1 MTRRSMHAGR
11 VLLAALAIS
20 ITAACSLDPTRLPV
34 PGAYSPHHS
43 YRIKI
48 QFSSVLNLPAR
59 AKVDSGGVQIGVL
72 DHVQLDGT
80 TAVAYVDIAGDTKL
94 ADNTRAELRQ
104 ATPLGDI
111 YIALVPP
118 EDRAGDAT
126 GDLAGDGTKPALR
139 DGDTIPLRNTAPA
152 DNVEDLLRS
161 VSNLVSGGAI
171 GTLQNT
177 VVNVNK
183 AFPKDPAEL
192 TRMQQT
198 LGGVL
203 NDLAANQNTI
213 DGILS
218 SMENITTNLAANT
231 TVFNR
236 LVTEGPPKLEGLSA
250 ITVAILNV
258 VGDSKDI
265 GDLGGEILNPIT
277 GDVMQMLSY
286 ITPMIGTIA
295 TADTTIPVL
304 ADKLIAFLHYK
315 LLGWFRHGGPKYI
328 VSELHPPTG
337 HEGVDPAD
345 KSDAAVKAMQS
356 MGMLPP

>member
-1 MTRRSMHAGR
+1 MTRRSMRAGR
-11 VLLAALAIS
+11 VLLAAMAIS
-20 ITAACSLDPTRLPV
+20 LTAACSLDPTRLPV

-80 TAVAYVDIAGDTKL
+80 TAVAYVDMSGDSKL
-94 ADNTRAELRQ
+94 PSNTRAELRQ

-118 EDRAGDAT
+118 EDRSAA
-126 GDLAGDGTKPALR
+126 AVLR

-152 DNVEDLLRS
+152 DNVEDVLRS
-161 VSNLVSGGAI
+161 VSNLVAGGAI
-171 GTLQNT
+171 GTLQST

-192 TRMQQT
+192 TRIQQT
-198 LGGVL
+198 IGGVL
-203 NDLAANQNTI
+203 NDLAANQDTI

-231 TVFNR
+231 DVFNR

-250 ITVAILNV
+250 VTVAILKV
-258 VGDSKDI
+258 VGDSQDI
-265 GDLGGEILNPIT
+265 GDLGGQLLNPIV
-277 GDVMQMLSY
+277 GDLIQMLSY
-286 ITPMIGTIA
+286 ITPMVGTLA
-295 TADTTIPVL
+295 TVDTTIPVL

-315 LLGWFRHGGPKYI
+315 LIGFFRNGGPKYI

>member
-1 MTRRSMHAGR
+1 MTRRPMRAAR
-11 VLLAALAIS
+11 VLSAALLAGAAIS
-20 ITAACSLDPTRLPV
+20 LAVGCSLDPTRLPV
-34 PGAYSPHHS
+34 PGAYTPHHT

-72 DHVQLDGT
+72 DHVQLEGT
-80 TAVAYVDIAGDTKL
+80 TAVAYVEMSGETKL
-94 ADNTRAELRQ
+94 PSNTRAELRQ

-111 YIALVPP
+111 YIALLPP
-118 EDRAGDAT
+118 EDQSGHLSEA
-126 GDLAGDGTKPALR
+126 LLR

-152 DNVEDLLRS
+152 DNVEDVLRS
-161 VSNLVSGGAI
+161 VSNLVAGGAI

-192 TRMQQT
+192 TRIQQT
-198 LGGVL
+198 IGGVL
-203 NDLAANQNTI
+203 NDLAANQDTI

-231 TVFNR
+231 DVFNR
-236 LVTEGPPKLEGLSA
+236 LVAEGPPKLEGLSA
-250 ITVAILNV
+250 VTVAILRV
-258 VGDSKDI
+258 VGDSQDI
-265 GDLGGEILNPIT
+265 GSLGGQVINPIT
-277 GDVMQMLSY
+277 GDLIQMLSY
-286 ITPMIGTIA
+286 ITPMVGTMA
-295 TADTTIPVL
+295 TIDTTIPVL
-304 ADKLIAFLHYK
+304 ADKFVALLRYK
-315 LLGWFRHGGPKYI
+315 LIGFFRNGGPKYI

-345 KSDAAVKAMQS
+345 KADQAVKAMQS
-356 MGMLPP
+356 MGLVP

>member
-1 MTRRSMHAGR
+1 MTRRPMR
-11 VLLAALAIS
+11 VLLATLAICL
-20 ITAACSLDPTRLPV
+20 TAACSLDPTRLPV
-34 PGAYSPHHS
+34 PGAYSPQHA

-59 AKVDSGGVQIGVL
+59 AKVDSGGVQVGVL

-94 ADNTRAELRQ
+94 PGNTRAELRQ

-118 EDRAGDAT
+118 EDRAG
-126 GDLAGDGTKPALR
+126 GVPVLR
-139 DGDTIPLRNTAPA
+139 DGGTIGLRNTAPA

-161 VSNLVSGGAI
+161 VSNLVAGGAI
-171 GTLQNT
+171 GTLQST

-183 AFPKDPAEL
+183 AFPRNPAEL

-198 LGGVL
+198 LAGVL
-203 NDLAANQNTI
+203 NDLAANQDTI

-218 SMENITTNLAANT
+218 SMDNITTNMAANT
-231 TVFNR
+231 GVFNR
-236 LVTEGPPKLEGLSA
+236 LVTEGPPKLQGLSA
-250 ITVAILNV
+250 ITMAILNV
-258 VGDSKDI
+258 VGDSRDVSM
-265 GDLGGEILNPIT
+265 LGGELTNPIT
-277 GDVMQMLSY
+277 GDIMQMLSY
-286 ITPMIGTIA
+286 LTPMVGTVA
-295 TADTTIPVL
+295 TLDTTIPVL

-315 LLGWFRHGGPKYI
+315 LLGFFRNGGPKYI

-345 KSDAAVKAMQS
+345 KADAAVKAMQS
-356 MGMLPP
+356 MGMLP

>member
-1 MTRRSMHAGR
+1 MTRRSARAAR
-11 VLLAALAIS
+11 VLLAAVAIS
-20 ITAACSLDPTRLPV
+20 LTAACSLDPTRLPV
-34 PGAYSPHHS
+34 PGAYTPHQS

-48 QFSSVLNLPAR
+48 QFASVLNLPAR

-80 TAVAYVDIAGDTKL
+80 TAVAYVDISGDSRLAG
-94 ADNTRAELRQ
+94 NTRAELRQ

-118 EDRAGDAT
+118 EDRSGAV
-126 GDLAGDGTKPALR
+126 LR

-192 TRMQQT
+192 TRIQQT
-198 LGGVL
+198 IGGVL
-203 NDLAANQNTI
+203 NDLAANQDTL

-218 SMENITTNLAANT
+218 SMENISTNLAANT
-231 TVFNR
+231 GVFNR
-236 LVTEGPPKLEGLSA
+236 LVTEGPPKLEGLAA

-265 GDLGGEILNPIT
+265 GNLGGELIDPIT
-277 GDVMQMLSY
+277 GDMMQILSY
-286 ITPMIGTIA
+286 ITPMIGTLA

-315 LLGWFRHGGPKYI
+315 LLGWFRNGGPKYI

-345 KSDAAVKAMQS
+345 KADAAVKAMQS
-356 MGMLPP
+356 MGMLP

>member
-1 MTRRSMHAGR
+1 MTRRSTRAAR
-11 VLLAALAIS
+11 VLLAAVLIGL
-20 ITAACSLDPTRLPV
+20 TAACSLDPTRLPV
-34 PGAYSPHHS
+34 PGAYTPHHT

-72 DHVQLDGT
+72 DHVQLDGA
-80 TAVAYVDIAGDTKL
+80 TAVAYVDMSGDSKPPS
-94 ADNTRAELRQ
+94 NTRAELRQ

-118 EDRAGDAT
+118 EDRSAA
-126 GDLAGDGTKPALR
+126 AVLR

-152 DNVEDLLRS
+152 DNVEDVLRS
-161 VSNLVSGGAI
+161 VSNLVAGGAI
-171 GTLQNT
+171 GTLQST

-192 TRMQQT
+192 TRIQQT
-198 LGGVL
+198 IGGVL
-203 NDLAANQNTI
+203 NDLAANQDTI

-231 TVFNR
+231 DVFNR

-250 ITVAILNV
+250 VTVAILKV
-258 VGDSKDI
+258 VGDSQDI
-265 GDLGGEILNPIT
+265 GDLGGQLLNPIV
-277 GDVMQMLSY
+277 GDLIQMLSY
-286 ITPMIGTIA
+286 ITPMVGTLA
-295 TADTTIPVL
+295 TVDTTIPVL

-315 LLGWFRHGGPKYI
+315 LIGFFRNGGPKYI

-345 KSDAAVKAMQS
+345 KADAAVRAMQS
-356 MGMLPP
+356 MGMLP

>member
-1 MTRRSMHAGR
+1 MTRRSMRAAC
-11 VLLAALAIS
+11 VVLAAVAIS
-20 ITAACSLDPTRLPV
+20 LTAACSLDPTRLPV
-34 PGAYSPHHS
+34 PGAYTPGHA

-48 QFSSVLNLPAR
+48 EFSSVLNLPAR

-80 TAVAYVDIAGDTKL
+80 TAVAYVDISGDSTL
-94 ADNTRAELRQ
+94 PGNTRAELRQ

-118 EDRAGDAT
+118 EDR
-126 GDLAGDGTKPALR
+126 PAAVLR

-152 DNVEDLLRS
+152 DNVEDVLRS

-171 GTLQNT
+171 GTLQTT
-177 VVNVNK
+177 VVNLNK

-192 TRMQQT
+192 TRYQHT
-198 LGGVL
+198 IGGVL
-203 NDLAANQNTI
+203 NDLAANQDTM

-231 TVFNR
+231 AVFNR

-250 ITVAILNV
+250 ITLAILNV
-258 VGDSKDI
+258 VGDSRDI
-265 GDLGGEILNPIT
+265 GDLGGQVLNPIT
-277 GDVMQMLSY
+277 GDIIQILSY
-286 ITPMIGTIA
+286 LTPMVGTLA
-295 TADTTIPVL
+295 TVDTTIPVL
-304 ADKLIAFLHYK
+304 ADKLIALLHYK
-315 LLGWFRHGGPKYI
+315 ILGWFRNGGPKYI

-345 KSDAAVKAMQS
+345 KSEAAIKAMQS

>member
-1 MTRRSMHAGR
+1 MTRRSMRTAR
-11 VLLAALAIS
+11 VVLAALAIS
-20 ITAACSLDPTRLPV
+20 LTAACSLDPTRLPV
-34 PGAYSPHHS
+34 PGAYSPQAA

-80 TAVAYVDIAGDTKL
+80 TAVAYVDISGDTTL
-94 ADNTRAELRQ
+94 PGNTRAELRQ

-118 EDRAGDAT
+118 GDR
-126 GDLAGDGTKPALR
+126 PAAVLR

-161 VSNLVSGGAI
+161 LSNLVSGGAI
-171 GTLQNT
+171 GTLQST
-177 VVNVNK
+177 VVNLNK

-192 TRMQQT
+192 TRYQQT
-198 LGGVL
+198 IAGVL
-203 NDLAANQNTI
+203 NDLAANQDTM

-231 TVFNR
+231 GVFNR

-250 ITVAILNV
+250 ITLAILNV
-258 VGDSKDI
+258 VGDSRDI
-265 GDLGGEILNPIT
+265 GDLGGQVINPIT
-277 GDVMQMLSY
+277 GDIIQILSY
-286 ITPMIGTIA
+286 LTPMIGTMA
-295 TADTTIPVL
+295 TVDTTIPVL
-304 ADKLIAFLHYK
+304 ADKLIALLHYK
-315 LLGWFRHGGPKYI
+315 LLGWFRNGGPKYI

>member
-1 MTRRSMHAGR
+1 MTRRSMRGR
-11 VLLAALAIS
+11 VLLAAVAIS
-20 ITAACSLDPTRLPV
+20 LTAACSLDPTRLPV

-118 EDRAGDAT
+118 EDRAGD
-126 GDLAGDGTKPALR
+126 LSGDGSKPVLR

-161 VSNLVSGGAI
+161 VSNLVAGGAI
-171 GTLQNT
+171 GTLQST

-183 AFPKDPAEL
+183 AFPKHPAEL
-192 TRMQQT
+192 TRMQRT
-198 LGGVL
+198 VAGVL
-203 NDLAANQNTI
+203 NDLAANQDTI

-218 SMENITTNLAANT
+218 SMENISTNLAANT
-231 TVFNR
+231 AVFNR

-250 ITVAILNV
+250 VTMAILNV

-265 GDLGGEILNPIT
+265 GGLGGELINPIA
-277 GDVMQMLSY
+277 GDMMQILSY
-286 ITPMIGTIA
+286 ITPMVGTIA

-315 LLGWFRHGGPKYI
+315 LLGWFRNGGPKYI

-345 KSDAAVKAMQS
+345 KADQAVKAMQS
-356 MGMLPP
+356 MGMLP

>member
-1 MTRRSMHAGR
+1 MTRRSTRAAR
-11 VLLAALAIS
+11 VLLAALLTGVAIS
-20 ITAACSLDPTRLPV
+20 LTAACSLDPTRLPV
-34 PGAYSPHHS
+34 PGAYTPHHS

-72 DHVQLDGT
+72 DHVQLEGT
-80 TAVAYVDIAGDTKL
+80 TAVAYVDMSGDAKL
-94 ADNTRAELRQ
+94 PDNTRAELRQ

-111 YIALVPP
+111 YIALLPP
-118 EDRAGDAT
+118 EDRAWDSPGAV
-126 GDLAGDGTKPALR
+126 LR

-152 DNVEDLLRS
+152 DNVEDVLRS
-161 VSNLVSGGAI
+161 VSNLVAGGAI

-177 VVNVNK
+177 VVNANK

-192 TRMQQT
+192 TRIQQT
-198 LGGVL
+198 IGGVL
-203 NDLAANQNTI
+203 NDLAANQDTM

-231 TVFNR
+231 GVFNR

-250 ITVAILNV
+250 VTVAILRV

-265 GDLGGEILNPIT
+265 GDLGGQVINPIA
-277 GDVMQMLSY
+277 GDLMQILSY
-286 ITPMIGTIA
+286 ITPMVGTLA
-295 TADTTIPVL
+295 TVDTTVPVL

-315 LLGWFRHGGPKYI
+315 LIGFFRNGGPKYI

-345 KSDAAVKAMQS
+345 KADAAVRAMQS
-356 MGMLPP
+356 MGMVP

>member
-1 MTRRSMHAGR
+1 MTRRSMRAAG
-11 VLLAALAIS
+11 VLLAALVIGL
-20 ITAACSLDPTRLPV
+20 TAACSLDPTRLPV
-34 PGAYSPHHS
+34 PGAYTPHHT

-80 TAVAYVDIAGDTKL
+80 TAVAYVDVSGETKFPS
-94 ADNTRAELRQ
+94 NTRAELRQ

-111 YIALVPP
+111 YIALLPP
-118 EDRAGDAT
+118 EDRADHKSGA
-126 GDLAGDGTKPALR
+126 LLR

-152 DNVEDLLRS
+152 DNVEDVLRS
-161 VSNLVSGGAI
+161 VSNLVAGGAV
-171 GTLQNT
+171 GTLQDT
-177 VVNVNK
+177 VVNANK

-192 TRMQQT
+192 KRIQQT
-198 LGGVL
+198 IGGVL
-203 NDLAANQNTI
+203 NDLAANQDTI

-218 SMENITTNLAANT
+218 SMENITTTLAANT
-231 TVFNR
+231 EVFNR

-250 ITVAILNV
+250 ITVAILRVVADSKDVGELGGQILNPV
-258 VGDSKDI
+258 VGDFI
-265 GDLGGEILNPIT
+265 
-277 GDVMQMLSY
+277 QMLSY
-286 ITPMIGTIA
+286 ITPLVGTLA
-295 TADTTIPVL
+295 TVDTTIPVL

-315 LLGWFRHGGPKYI
+315 LIGFFRDGGPKYI

-345 KSDAAVKAMQS
+345 KADAAVKAMQS
-356 MGMLPP
+356 MGMVP

>member
-1 MTRRSMHAGR
+1 MTRRSMRAACA
-11 VLLAALAIS
+11 LLAAATIS
-20 ITAACSLDPTRLPV
+20 LTAACSLDPTRLPV
-34 PGAYSPHHS
+34 PGAYTPHHS
-43 YRIKI
+43 YRLKI

-59 AKVDSGGVQIGVL
+59 AKVDSGGIQIGVL
-72 DHVQLDGT
+72 DHVQLDGA
-80 TAVAYVDIAGDTKL
+80 TAVAYVDMSGDSKL
-94 ADNTRAELRQ
+94 PTNTRAELRQ

-111 YIALVPP
+111 YIALLPP
-118 EDRAGDAT
+118 EDRADHNSGA
-126 GDLAGDGTKPALR
+126 LLR

-152 DNVEDLLRS
+152 DNVEDVLRS
-161 VSNLVSGGAI
+161 VSNVVAGGAI
-171 GTLQNT
+171 GTLQST

-192 TRMQQT
+192 TRIQRT

-203 NDLAANQNTI
+203 NDLAANQDTI

-231 TVFNR
+231 EVFNR

-250 ITVAILNV
+250 VTVAILKV

-265 GDLGGEILNPIT
+265 GSLGGELLNPIT
-277 GDVMQMLSY
+277 GDLIQMLSY
-286 ITPMIGTIA
+286 ITPMVGTLA
-295 TADTTIPVL
+295 TVDTTIPVL

-315 LLGWFRHGGPKYI
+315 LIGWFRDGGPKYI

-345 KSDAAVKAMQS
+345 KSDAAVRAMQS

>member
-1 MTRRSMHAGR
+1 MTRRSMG
-11 VLLAALAIS
+11 VLLTAMAICL
-20 ITAACSLDPTRLPV
+20 TAACSLDPTRLPV
-34 PGAYSPHHS
+34 PGAYSPDHA

-94 ADNTRAELRQ
+94 PGNTRAELRQ

-118 EDRAGDAT
+118 EDRAGDVAV
-126 GDLAGDGTKPALR
+126 LR
-139 DGDTIPLRNTAPA
+139 DGGTIPLRYTAPA

-161 VSNLVSGGAI
+161 VSNLVAGGAI
-171 GTLQNT
+171 GTLQST
-177 VVNVNK
+177 VVNANK
-183 AFPKDPAEL
+183 AFPKNPAEL

-198 LGGVL
+198 LAGVL
-203 NDLAANQNTI
+203 NDLAANQDTI

-218 SMENITTNLAANT
+218 SMENITTNMAANT

-236 LVTEGPPKLEGLSA
+236 LVTEGPPKLQGLSA
-250 ITVAILNV
+250 ITMAILNV
-258 VGDSKDI
+258 VGDSRDVSE
-265 GDLGGEILNPIT
+265 LGGELTNPIT
-277 GDVMQMLSY
+277 GDIMQMLSY
-286 ITPMIGTIA
+286 LTPMVGTLA
-295 TADTTIPVL
+295 TLDTTIPVL
-304 ADKLIAFLHYK
+304 ADKLVAFLHYK
-315 LLGWFRHGGPKYI
+315 LLGFFRNGGPKYI

-345 KSDAAVKAMQS
+345 KADQAVKAMQS
-356 MGMLPP
+356 MGMLP

>member
-1 MTRRSMHAGR
+1 MR

-20 ITAACSLDPTRLPV
+20 LTAACSLDPTRLPV

-80 TAVAYVDIAGDTKL
+80 TAVAYVDISGETKL
-94 ADNTRAELRQ
+94 AGNTRAELRQ

-118 EDRAGDAT
+118 EDRAGQSGAVM
-126 GDLAGDGTKPALR
+126 R

-171 GTLQNT
+171 GTLQST

-192 TRMQQT
+192 ARIQQT

-203 NDLAANQNTI
+203 NDLAANQDTI
-213 DGILS
+213 DGIVS
-218 SMENITTNLAANT
+218 SMENISTNLAANT

-250 ITVAILNV
+250 ITMAILNV
-258 VGDSKDI
+258 VGNSKDI
-265 GDLGGEILNPIT
+265 GGLGGEILNPIT

-295 TADTTIPVL
+295 TVDTTIPVL

-328 VSELHPPTG
+328 VSEFHPPTG
-337 HEGVDPAD
+337 REGVDPAD

>member
-1 MTRRSMHAGR
+1 MTRRSTRAAR
-11 VLLAALAIS
+11 VLLAAVLIGL
-20 ITAACSLDPTRLPV
+20 TAACSLDPTRLPV
-34 PGAYSPHHS
+34 PGAYTPHHT

-80 TAVAYVDIAGDTKL
+80 TAVAYVDMSGETKL
-94 ADNTRAELRQ
+94 PGNTRAELRQ

-111 YIALVPP
+111 YIALLPP
-118 EDRAGDAT
+118 EDRSAA
-126 GDLAGDGTKPALR
+126 AVLR

-152 DNVEDLLRS
+152 DNVEDVLRS
-161 VSNLVSGGAI
+161 VSNLVAGGAI
-171 GTLQNT
+171 GTLQST

-192 TRMQQT
+192 TRIQRT
-198 LGGVL
+198 IGGVL
-203 NDLAANQNTI
+203 NDLAANQDTI

-231 TVFNR
+231 DVFNR

-250 ITVAILNV
+250 VTVAILKV
-258 VGDSKDI
+258 VGDSQDI
-265 GDLGGEILNPIT
+265 GDLGGQLLNPIV
-277 GDVMQMLSY
+277 GDLMQMLSY
-286 ITPMIGTIA
+286 ITPLVGTLA
-295 TADTTIPVL
+295 TVDTTIPVL

-315 LLGWFRHGGPKYI
+315 LIGFFRNGGPKYI